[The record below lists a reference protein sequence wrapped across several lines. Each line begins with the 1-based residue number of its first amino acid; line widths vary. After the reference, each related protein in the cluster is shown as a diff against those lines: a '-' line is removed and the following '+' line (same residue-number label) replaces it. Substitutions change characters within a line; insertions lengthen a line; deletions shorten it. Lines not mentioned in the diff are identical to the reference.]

1 MFNEI
6 DRFVNWVRRRNPKA
20 HTWQDYLCD
29 LHQFVAIVGDHP
41 PADITYK
48 DVDDFIEVQ
57 AARRLKATTINRRL
71 AAVVSLY
78 TFLAVEI
85 PDLVCPVVPHRHS
98 LRAHRRLPRSV
109 PEADLERFFAVVD
122 DAQFSGAQCQR
133 DKAMFLL
140 MLRCGLRISEVS
152 KLRLRDLYLN
162 ESPPRL
168 LISGKNSKERSV
180 YLSAQASFA
189 LRRYL
194 AERPVSDS
202 EAVFL
207 NYKQE
212 GLATIGIQKRLE
224 HYREA
229 AGIHITAH
237 MLRHNFANDLVSADV
252 PVTTIQKL
260 MGHTWVTTTQT
271 YIAANDPKVKQD
283 FYKATQQMEGW
294 Q

>member
-1 MFNEI
+1 MKMFNDI
-6 DRFVNWVRRRNPKA
+6 DRFVNWVRRRNPQA

-57 AARRLKATTINRRL
+57 AARGLKATTINRRL

-78 TFLAVEI
+78 TFLSVEM
-85 PDLVCPVVPHRHS
+85 PDLICPVVPHRHS

-109 PEADLERFFAVVD
+109 PEADLESFFAVVD

-140 MLRCGLRISEVS
+140 MLRCGLRISEVA
-152 KLRLRDLYLN
+152 KLRLRDLYLT

-207 NYKQE
+207 NYN
-212 GLATIGIQKRLE
+212 L
-224 HYREA
+224 
-229 AGIHITAH
+229 
-237 MLRHNFANDLVSADV
+237 N
-252 PVTTIQKL
+252 P
-260 MGHTWVTTTQT
+260 
-271 YIAANDPKVKQD
+271 
-283 FYKATQQMEGW
+283 
-294 Q
+294 

>member
-6 DRFVNWVRRRNPKA
+6 DRFVNWVRRRNPQA

-29 LHQFVAIVGDHP
+29 LHQFVAVAGDHP
-41 PADITYK
+41 PEKITYK

-57 AARRLKATTINRRL
+57 IVRSLKATTINRRL
-71 AAVVSLY
+71 AAVASLY
-78 TFLAVEI
+78 TYLSVEM
-85 PDLVCPVVPHRHS
+85 PDLVCPVIPHRHM

-109 PEADLERFFAVVD
+109 PEADLASFFDVI
-122 DAQFSGAQCQR
+122 QGRR
-133 DKAMFLL
+133 DKAIFLL
-140 MLRCGLRISEVS
+140 MLRCGLRISEVTQL
-152 KLRLRDLYLN
+152 KLRDLYLT

-168 LISGKNSKERSV
+168 LVSGKNSKERSV

-194 AERPVSDS
+194 AERPTCQS

-207 NYKQE
+207 NYKSE
-212 GLATIGIQKRLE
+212 GLAAIGIQKRLE
-224 HYREA
+224 RYCKA
-229 AGIHITAH
+229 ADVHITAH
-237 MLRHNFANDLVSADV
+237 MLRHNFANDLVCADV

-260 MGHTWVTTTQT
+260 MGHSWVTTTQT